1 MIEVI
6 NGIDLGIAAKTLLFF
21 IVCFL
26 VMAYY
31 YIEDWFQ
38 NKPTQSLIDYLL
50 LNNPSGTYNAIKRL
64 VLLTFGAGVLGHL
77 EQVANTDML
86 ITAAG
91 IGWLAFSNKSEVK
104 K

>member
-6 NGIDLGIAAKTLLFF
+6 NEINLGIVAKTLLFF
-21 IVCFL
+21 IVCFC

-38 NKPTQSLIDYLL
+38 NRPTQGLLDYLI
-50 LNNPSGTYNAIKRL
+50 LNNPTGTYNAIKRL
-64 VLLTFGAGVLGHL
+64 VLLTFGAGIIGHL
-77 EQVANTDML
+77 DQVENTDML

-91 IGWLAFSNKSEVK
+91 IGWLAFSNRSEK